1 MIRDAQKSKVYKWE
15 FTVRKLDLNLNEQL
29 TLPQAQELADKA
41 WQRYYPTELS
51 PKVVI
56 RNGHGNSF
64 YKRGTHTITLR
75 PEWGVIPT
83 VILHEVAHAITIQT
97 WGYDVAMHGAEF
109 MGYMLE
115 LWKWYSGT
123 SFVRQAKSAKLKVAS
138 SMRKPVAK
146 RSAKLKPAKTAPVAK
161 QVQEV
166 KQKKVTPRPL
176 KFRYPQ
182 INNMADEI
190 GIEMHNLKDV
200 GRVFFSV
207 LIHEIDIDYICKD
220 VKNNYESFSILSYPN
235 QRIAPDED
243 VDIVIDTNV
252 SFYELFFNL
261 NGAEFMEFNETY
273 LDVNEGRMSDVHTLL
288 RANQSNVREQMS
300 RDDYNYSDS
309 WDRED
314 WWREIA
320 TWESANWA
328 TTCIHNLYAYH
339 LLLNL
344 INRKLNGRWRE
355 EDDKALEDLRN
366 PKSAII
372 QAGYLTEREMEALK
386 TVRLTASQ
394 DSDYASWVQNVPM
407 IGRLETNGNVFVDSI
422 KQLTE
427 ELRHGTGFWS
437 GKHEK
442 VIVSNLP
449 ITKWAGRPYVLESIN
464 AYALKVE
471 PDTLPET
478 LIAYLNEKEMS
489 K

>member
-15 FTVRKLDLNLNEQL
+15 FTIRKLESNLNEEL
-29 TLPQAQELADKA
+29 TLPQAQELVDKA
-41 WQRYYPTELS
+41 WQRYYPTEQS

-64 YKRGTHTITLR
+64 YKRGKHTITLR

-97 WGYDVAMHGAEF
+97 HRFTVAMHGAEF
-109 MGYMLE
+109 MGFMLE

-123 SFVRQAKSAKLKVAS
+123 SFIGEAKSHRLRVAPV
-138 SMRKPVAK
+138 RFKPTAK
-146 RSAKLKPAKTAPVAK
+146 RSAKLNPAKTVPVAK
-161 QVQEV
+161 QVQEDKEQA
-166 KQKKVTPRPL
+166 KQKKATPRPL
-176 KFRYPQ
+176 KFRSSN
-182 INNMADEI
+182 INNMADGL

-200 GRVFFSV
+200 SRVFFSL
-207 LIHEIDIDYICKD
+207 LIDEIDIDYICKNI
-220 VKNNYESFSILSYPN
+220 KNNYESFSILSYPN

-243 VDIVIDTNV
+243 MDIVIDTKV

-328 TTCIHNLYAYH
+328 TISIPNLYAYH

-344 INRKLNGRWRE
+344 INRKLNGRWGE

-386 TVRLTASQ
+386 TVRRTANQ
-394 DSDYASWVQNVPM
+394 DPNYPTMV
-407 IGRLETNGNVFVDSI
+407 GRLETNGQIFVDSI
-422 KQLTE
+422 KQLTA
-427 ELRHGTGFWS
+427 ELRHGTGYWS
-437 GKHEK
+437 GRHEK

-478 LIAYLNEKEMS
+478 LIAYRNEKEMS